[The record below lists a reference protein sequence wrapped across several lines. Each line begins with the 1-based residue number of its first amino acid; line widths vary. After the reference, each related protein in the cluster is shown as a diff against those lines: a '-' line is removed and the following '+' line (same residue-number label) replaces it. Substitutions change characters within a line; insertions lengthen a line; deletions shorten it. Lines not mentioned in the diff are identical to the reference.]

1 MNKSIMRIAN
11 KLTYNDMLKAGDVSI
26 ENATFVSQC
35 HEVSVISINEDRINK
50 LIKFYFR
57 F

>member
-1 MNKSIMRIAN
+1 MRIAN